1 MEELKQQLTQVIIN
15 SKLPAECIYY
25 IVKDVYR
32 DLDNEYQRILISRK
46 KQAAEE
52 AAFKEQAEKELN
64 KQILGEEYKEE
75 E

>member
-1 MEELKQQLTQVIIN
+1 MEELKEQLTQVIIN

-25 IVKDVYR
+25 IVKDIYR
-32 DLDNEYQRILISRK
+32 DLNSEYQRMLISRK

-52 AAFKEQAEKELN
+52 AAFKERVEKELN
-64 KQILGEEYKEE
+64 KQILGEDYKEE